1 MTDIEKTESTDA
13 RLEQFKSDVLL
24 LIDLVSAKSDKA
36 ELIAEDDLKTE
47 FIAKAAT
54 ATAPLKQDLV
64 EQMNASP
71 DEYMRQEIHAHPHTV
86 PIRPVAKKGEVQ
98 ENLPPTTR
106 EQRKVLTR
114 RALLKTLI
122 GAETVAT
129 TQPAQAQEPIEVREI
144 SEEYFFEVL
153 EESLK
158 DTYGVARLVSWDKV
172 TYYHYKPLLS
182 ASYARLLSAQNNPAE
197 LVRDTVRE
205 NSRIYPRPIAIGC
218 FEDMPFNLKPE
229 EIETV
234 LEVLNNDPDSQD
246 IRFTQTS
253 IGTVFLYSNK
263 YLEDDYADYLA
274 EYIDVGMDESP

>member
-1 MTDIEKTESTDA
+1 MTDIVKPEGKAA

-36 ELIAEDDLKTE
+36 ELIAQDDLKNA

-54 ATAPLKQDLV
+54 ATAPLKDELV
-64 EQMNASP
+64 AQMQASP
-71 DEYMRQEIHAHPHTV
+71 DEYMRQAAHANPNTV

-106 EQRKVLTR
+106 QQRKVLTR

-122 GAETVAT
+122 GAEAVAT
-129 TQPAQAQEPIEVREI
+129 TQPAQAQEPVEAREI